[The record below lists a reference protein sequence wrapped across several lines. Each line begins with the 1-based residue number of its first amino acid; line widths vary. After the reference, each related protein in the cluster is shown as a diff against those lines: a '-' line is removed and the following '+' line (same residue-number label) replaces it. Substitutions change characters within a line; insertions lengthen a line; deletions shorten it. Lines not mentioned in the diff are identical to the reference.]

1 MNYAEGK
8 LMPKKDKIE
17 VAQRVLRDLGMDAEC
32 SNERS
37 AMVLL
42 ALAGISPSSS
52 WLDATNNRYG
62 TRAIM
67 DWIKDEYDVVYAAN
81 TRETIRRFTLHQF
94 VEGGLV
100 EENADDP
107 ARPINSPKWN
117 YRINDL
123 VLDAIKHAD
132 MTEEYAYCV
141 TEFNNEVDAWKDH
154 YTAERNL
161 LKIPVTLPGG
171 QEVKLSAGGQNK
183 LIKSMVN
190 DFCPRFAPGAE
201 VLYIGD
207 TDKITSSVDTATL
220 SKLGVALPERGKAP
234 DLIVWMKDLKW
245 LFLMEA
251 CSTHGPIDVIRM
263 EELKKLFAGYGG
275 DIVYVSCFPTRKV
288 MQRFL
293 SDLAWETEAWCADSP
308 DHMIHLDGEKFLG
321 PFK

>member
-1 MNYAEGK
+1 MT
-8 LMPKKDKIE
+8 KKEKIE
-17 VAQRVLRDLGMDAEC
+17 VAQRVLRDLGMDSER

-42 ALAGISPSSS
+42 SLAGIAPSSS
-52 WLDATNNRYG
+52 WSDATNDMYG
-62 TRAIM
+62 IRAIM
-67 DWIKDEYDVVYAAN
+67 DWIKEKYGVEYAAN

-107 ARPINSPKWN
+107 SRPINSPKWN
-117 YRINDL
+117 YRINDF
-123 VLDAIKHAD
+123 VLEALQHAD
-132 MTEEYAYCV
+132 KTEEYAYSI
-141 TEFNNEVDAWKDH
+141 TEFNSEIEAWKDH
-154 YTAERNL
+154 YTAEREI

-183 LIKSMVN
+183 LIKNMVD

-207 TDKITSSVDTATL
+207 TDKVTSSVDSAAL
-220 SKLGVALPERGKAP
+220 SELGIALPERGKAP
-234 DLIVWMKDLKW
+234 DLIVWMKDRGW

-251 CSTHGPIDVIRM
+251 CSTHGPIDIIRM
-263 EELKKLFAGYGG
+263 EELKKLFAGFEA

-321 PFK
+321 PY